1 MTKIKIFDL
10 KEQYKTIAKE
20 INKNVTNILSSG
32 QYILGNNVKLLEESF
47 AKHVGAKYAVSCN
60 SGTDALLLS
69 LRALGIG
76 KGDEVITTP
85 FTYFATAEVI
95 ALVGAKPIF
104 ADINPHTFNIN
115 HKLIESLIS
124 KKTKAIMP
132 VHLYGQ
138 SCEITKI
145 RNICKKNKIA
155 LIEDCAQSF
164 GAKYNGKYTGTFG
177 DFGCYSFFPTKNLG
191 CAGDGG
197 MIVTNNL
204 GKSKML
210 KKLRNHGGLVRNV
223 HEYIGYNS
231 RLDEIQASI
240 LVTKLKIIDKLNESR
255 IKIAENY
262 KKLINNKNIKV
273 PYQAENSYHVYNQFT
288 LRVRKRTR
296 FIAHLEKH
304 GVPYGIYYPVPIYK
318 QKAFKEFNYKCNLS
332 NVNKITKECIS
343 IPIYPEL
350 DKKSFNK
357 IVEVINKYK

>member
-1 MTKIKIFDL
+1 MNKIKIFDL

-20 INKNVTNILSSG
+20 VNKNITNILSSG
-32 QYILGNNVKLLEESF
+32 QYILGENVKLLEENF
-47 AKHVGAKYAVSCN
+47 AKYVGVKYAISCN

-69 LRALGIG
+69 LRALDIG

-95 ALVGAKPIF
+95 ALVGAKPVF

-115 HKLIESLIS
+115 YKLIENLIS

-145 RNICKKNKIA
+145 KNICRKNKIS
-155 LIEDCAQSF
+155 LVEDCAQSF
-164 GAKYNGKYTGTFG
+164 GAKYSGKHTGTFG

-197 MIVTNNL
+197 MIVTNSL
-204 GKSKML
+204 KKSKML
-210 KKLRNHGGLVRNV
+210 KKLRNHGGLVRNI

-240 LVTKLKIIDKLNESR
+240 LLTKLKIIDKLNKSR
-255 IKIAENY
+255 IKVAENY
-262 KKLINNKNIKV
+262 KKFIDNKKVKV
-273 PYQAENSYHVYNQFT
+273 PYQSENSYHVYNQFT
-288 LRVRKRTR
+288 LRVKSRAK
-296 FIAHLEKH
+296 FISHLENH
-304 GVPYGIYYPVPIYK
+304 GIPYGIYYPVPIYK
-318 QKAFKEFNYKCNLS
+318 QKAFKKFNYKYNLS
-332 NVNKITKECIS
+332 NTSKITKECIS

-350 DKKSFNK
+350 DKISFNK
-357 IVEVINKYK
+357 IVEAINKYK